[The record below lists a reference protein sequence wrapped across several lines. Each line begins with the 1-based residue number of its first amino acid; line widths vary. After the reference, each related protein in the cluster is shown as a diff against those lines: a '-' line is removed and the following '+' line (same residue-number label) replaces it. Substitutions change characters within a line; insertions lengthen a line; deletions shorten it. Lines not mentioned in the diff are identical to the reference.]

1 MKASR
6 LTALIFLGSLAI
18 AAPVTY
24 WVATTD
30 GTPADFTKQVD
41 TAFNAWKAV
50 PSTTLKLEKNKDSS
64 LQFNW
69 NVSAEDVPINPDAIT
84 RTISSSSEDG
94 KTTKTTVNVNPDQ
107 TENLESGLLI
117 EAGLRLGVPLE
128 ASIEGKRSVGEVEA
142 VALRAKFGQTGDLN
156 GDQKVNLD
164 DLEILATNYGK
175 TGLPSVNLNGDFNG
189 DGIVNDKDLEI
200 MKATYS
206 FEITPEKTLTPEPPA
221 NPTAPTK
228 PETPTTPTKPESPTS
243 PPASPTDPTTPP
255 PTPTDPATPPTPT
268 DPATPPTPTDP
279 ATPPTDPNTPPTDP
293 VTPPP
298 PTK

>member
-1 MKASR
+1 MKTAKLASFV
-6 LTALIFLGSLAI
+6 LLGSLAI

-24 WVATTD
+24 WVVTTD
-30 GTPADFTKQVD
+30 GTPTDFSKQVD

-64 LQFNW
+64 LQFAW
-69 NVSAEDVPINPDAIT
+69 NVGAEDVPINPDAIT

-107 TENLESGLLI
+107 NENLESGLLV
-117 EAGLRLGVPLE
+117 EAGLRLGVSLE

-200 MKATYS
+200 MKVTYS

-221 NPTAPTK
+221 NPTTPTK
-228 PETPTTPTKPESPTS
+228 PETPTTPSKPESPTS

-255 PTPTDPATPPTPT
+255 PTDPAR
-268 DPATPPTPTDP
+268 
-279 ATPPTDPNTPPTDP
+279 PPTDPNTPPTDP
-293 VTPPP
+293 NTPPP
-298 PTK
+298 PK